1 MTASMTQR
9 THISYRK
16 TPHSQDKTCKW
27 GVDQLKRAIRNLR
40 VIECQIPNNGKDDS
54 NEKEDQSGHEWIAI
68 AALLGFLKLTGTVIG
83 IDLMSCS
90 AHRNKGKDNISED
103 KSDTNEGALA
113 ADIHHAREKR
123 HQNTRD
129 EECVG
134 QDLDIH
140 RQAMGEKTL

>member
-1 MTASMTQR
+1 MLSLGGSNKNYR
-9 THISYRK
+9 SHRK

-27 GVDQLKRAIRNLR
+27 GVDQLKCGVCFLR

-68 AALLGFLKLTGTVIG
+68 AALLGLLKLTGTVIG
-83 IDLMSCS
+83 IDLMSCPT
-90 AHRNKGKDNISED
+90 HGNKGKDNISED

-134 QDLDIH
+134 
-140 RQAMGEKTL
+140 